1 MNADLTPPILALTAL
16 QWVFIGVGGAVVL
29 VIVLILGQFFSL
41 WLQALLSNA
50 SVSFASLIGM
60 RLRKVKPDVVV
71 LNRISAKKAG
81 LDFPTNQL
89 EAHYLAGGNVS
100 RVVRSM
106 IAADKAKID
115 LSWEN
120 ATAIDLAGRDIL
132 AAVQTSVDPRVIDC
146 PSQDVGSKMTI
157 AAVAQD
163 GIQLRAKARV
173 TVRTN
178 IARLV
183 GGATEETIVAR
194 VGEGIV
200 SAIGSSQTYKDVLE
214 NPDNISKTVLAKG
227 LDSGTA
233 FEILSID
240 IADIDVGE
248 NIGAN
253 LQADQAGADTK
264 RYQAEAEQRRALA
277 VAQEAEHQAEA
288 QKNRAIVI
296 LAEAEIPKAMAEAF
310 RSGRLGIMDY
320 YRMQN
325 VMSDT
330 DMRKSI
336 ADGDASEG

>member
-1 MNADLTPPILALTAL
+1 MNADGNTYLIALSGL
-16 QWVFIGVGGAVVL
+16 EWVFIGIGGVVVL
-29 VIVLILGQFFSL
+29 VVVLILGQFFSL

-146 PSQDVGSKMTI
+146 PSQEVGNKSTI

-173 TVRTN
+173 TV
-178 IARLV
+178 
-183 GGATEETIVAR
+183 
-194 VGEGIV
+194 
-200 SAIGSSQTYKDVLE
+200 
-214 NPDNISKTVLAKG
+214 
-227 LDSGTA
+227 
-233 FEILSID
+233 
-240 IADIDVGE
+240 
-248 NIGAN
+248 
-253 LQADQAGADTK
+253 
-264 RYQAEAEQRRALA
+264 
-277 VAQEAEHQAEA
+277 
-288 QKNRAIVI
+288 
-296 LAEAEIPKAMAEAF
+296 
-310 RSGRLGIMDY
+310 
-320 YRMQN
+320 
-325 VMSDT
+325 
-330 DMRKSI
+330 
-336 ADGDASEG
+336 